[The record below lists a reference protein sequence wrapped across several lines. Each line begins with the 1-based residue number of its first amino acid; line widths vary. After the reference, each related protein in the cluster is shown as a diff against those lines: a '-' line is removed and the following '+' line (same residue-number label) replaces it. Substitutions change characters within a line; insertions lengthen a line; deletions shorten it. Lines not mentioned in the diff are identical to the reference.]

1 MSKRNDPD
9 ALDLLVNDV
18 QGSAKYRDISP
29 DLVRTIAA
37 QELTKRRTLK
47 EAVKAT
53 KNKLHQISGAYLDP
67 RENYAAW
74 LQEITIAQQ
83 SGEPEAIKQ
92 VCRRIMSHH
101 ASTRE
106 RLPLLD
112 QFYSTLLAELPP
124 LQSVL
129 DLACG
134 LNPLAYLCFPHAENI
149 TYYACDIYRP
159 MIDFLNAAMAVMNI
173 KGHAEVRDILQ
184 SCPNQEVDLALV
196 LKTIP
201 CLEQIDKQAG
211 ARLLRTINARYMIV
225 SFPAQSLGG
234 RNKGMLTNYEAH
246 FYQLMEGEDWE
257 IRKIEFASELV
268 FVIKK

>member
-1 MSKRNDPD
+1 MSKLNEPD
-9 ALDLLVNDV
+9 ALELLVSEV

-29 DLVRTIAA
+29 DLVRSIAA
-37 QELTKRRTLK
+37 QELTKRRTRK

-53 KNKLHQISGAYLDP
+53 KNKLHQVSGAYLDP
-67 RENYAAW
+67 RENYAVW
-74 LQEITIAQQ
+74 LQKLREAQR
-83 SGEPEAIKQ
+83 SGESETIKQ
-92 VCRRIMSHH
+92 TCRRIMSHH

-106 RLPLLD
+106 RLSILE
-112 QFYSTLLAELPP
+112 QFYSMLLTELPP
-124 LQSVL
+124 MQSVL

-134 LNPLAYLCFPHAENI
+134 LNPLAYSYFPDAEKS

-159 MIDFLNAAMAVMNI
+159 MIEFLNAAMEVMDI
-173 KGHAEVRDILQ
+173 KGQAEVRDILQ
-184 SCPNQEVDLALV
+184 LCPTQEVDLALV

-234 RNKGMLTNYEAH
+234 RNKGMMTNYEAH
-246 FYQLMEGEDWE
+246 FYQLVEGEKWE
-257 IRKIEFASELV
+257 IRKVEFASELV
-268 FVIKK
+268 FVVKK